1 MTDLRTTNNDD
12 ANIIIILDTLLND
25 VRLCIEKCRIYNKIP
40 GIGKL
45 ERKFRAE
52 DRFLKRLRADTTD
65 VNVNHLKSSNL
76 THLRAV
82 LEQIEEIGSENVNG
96 VLVPF
101 KDNRSQLLICE
112 LVYNEG
118 RAWMKVIARNA
129 QALHLIWKGNG
140 HYGQRSILISMR
152 QYLDTARSNEI
163 HYQTPDIV
171 FYFVQ
176 GVTEPLANLL
186 KKHGIIVKGSI
197 VEVNEDVE
205 KRLQIVDDVSSNDS
219 DEESESET
227 DDDDDDDDDN
237 NDDEVNNNN
246 NDTELMLSHEPSKI
260 NLDVSTLICLVSEL
274 THGGHIYRYPSKW
287 LEVPAELER
296 AERLAP
302 KLENYMKGKELFI
315 CQTAFEE
322 FNSIINTVGGPN
334 EKKRAE
340 ELFKRLTIVPDC
352 LSERSAVLQA
362 SVKIK
367 PRTKII
373 FGTGDH
379 LRAVT
384 MTANRGFVRA
394 AAQQGVP
401 FAVYLHESRA
411 LTEQQLQCNPLPLF
425 TQSEEN
431 V

>member
-1 MTDLRTTNNDD
+1 MTDLIQTNHDD
-12 ANIIIILDTLLND
+12 ANITIILDTLLND
-25 VRLCIEKCRIYNKIP
+25 VRSCIEKCRNYNKIP

-52 DRFLKRLRADTTD
+52 DRFLKRLRTDTSD

-82 LEQIEEIGSENVNG
+82 LEQIEEIGPENVNG

-101 KDNRSQLLICE
+101 KDSRSQLLICE

-118 RAWMKVIARNA
+118 RTWMKVIARNA

-152 QYLDTARSNEI
+152 QYLDTARCNEI

-186 KKHGIIVKGSI
+186 KKNGIIVKGSI

-205 KRLQIVDDVSSNDS
+205 KRLQIVDDYSSSDS
-219 DEESESET
+219 DEESHSET
-227 DDDDDDDDDN
+227 DDD
-237 NDDEVNNNN
+237 NDDEIINNNL
-246 NDTELMLSHEPSKI
+246 ELMSSHEPTKI

-296 AERLAP
+296 AEHLAP

-315 CQTAFEE
+315 CQTAYEE
-322 FNSIINTVGGPN
+322 FNSIVSTVGGPN

-352 LSERSAVLQA
+352 LSERSAVLQE

-411 LTEQQLQCNPLPLF
+411 LTEQQIQFNSLPLF
-425 TQSEEN
+425 TQSQEN

>member
-1 MTDLRTTNNDD
+1 MTDITNLIDDD
-12 ANIIIILDTLLND
+12 ANITVELDTLLED
-25 VRLCIEKCRIYNKIP
+25 VQVYIDKCQQYHKIP

-52 DRFLKRLRADTTD
+52 DRFLKRLRNGTGD
-65 VNVNHLKSSNL
+65 VNANHLKSSNL

-82 LEQIEEIGSENVNG
+82 LEQIEEIGLDNING
-96 VLVPF
+96 VLVPY
-101 KDNRSQLLICE
+101 KDDRHQLLICDI
-112 LVYNEG
+112 VYNEG
-118 RAWMKVIARNA
+118 RTWMKIIARNA

-140 HYGQRSILISMR
+140 HYGQRTILISMR
-152 QYLDTARSNEI
+152 QYLETARHNEI
-163 HYQTPDIV
+163 RYQTPEIV

-186 KKHGIIVKGSI
+186 RKNGIVVKGSI

-205 KRLQIVDDVSSNDS
+205 KRLQIVDDFSSSDS
-219 DEESESET
+219 DEENDSEIEDDNENNDN
-227 DDDDDDDDDN
+227 DDDDDDDLNTNTDFIPTN
-237 NDDEVNNNN
+237 
-246 NDTELMLSHEPSKI
+246 EPNKI

-274 THGGHIYRYPSKW
+274 THGGHIYRYPNKW
-287 LEVPAELER
+287 LEVPAQLER
-296 AERLAP
+296 AQRLTP
-302 KLENYMKGKELFI
+302 KLENYMKDKELYV

-322 FNSIINTVGGPN
+322 FNSIVSIVGGPN
-334 EKKRAE
+334 EKQRAE
-340 ELFKRLTIVPDC
+340 ELFTRITVVPDC
-352 LSERSAVLQA
+352 LSERSNLLQE

-384 MTANRGFVRA
+384 MTSNRGFVRA

-411 LTEQQLQCNPLPLF
+411 LTEQQQQAHMLPVI
-425 TQSEEN
+425 TQSEDN
-431 V
+431 N

>member
-1 MTDLRTTNNDD
+1 MMTDLTNLNNDD
-12 ANIIIILDTLLND
+12 TNITVELDTLLDD
-25 VRLCIEKCRIYNKIP
+25 VQLCIDKCRQYHKIP

-52 DRFLKRLRADTTD
+52 DRFLKRLRSGACN
-65 VNVNHLKSSNL
+65 VNANHLKSSNL

-82 LEQIEEIGSENVNG
+82 LEQIEDIGIDNVNG
-96 VLVPF
+96 VLVPY
-101 KDNRSQLLICE
+101 KDDRHQLLICDI
-112 LVYNEG
+112 VYNDN
-118 RAWMKVIARNA
+118 RTWMKIVARNA

-140 HYGQRSILISMR
+140 HYGQRTILISMR
-152 QYLDTARSNEI
+152 QYIETARCNEI
-163 HYQTPDIV
+163 RYQIPEIV

-186 KKHGIIVKGSI
+186 RKNGVTVKGSI
-197 VEVNEDVE
+197 VEVTEDVE
-205 KRLQIVDDVSSNDS
+205 KRLQIMDDFSSSSS
-219 DEESESET
+219 DDENESEG
-227 DDDDDDDDDN
+227 DDDN
-237 NDDEVNNNN
+237 DNDNDNDDDLNTNAELIPVN
-246 NDTELMLSHEPSKI
+246 EPNKI

-274 THGGHIYRYPSKW
+274 THGGHIYRYPNKW

-296 AERLAP
+296 AERLTP
-302 KLENYMKGKELFI
+302 KLENYMKGKDLYV

-322 FNSIINTVGGPN
+322 FNSIVNIVGGPN

-340 ELFKRLTIVPDC
+340 ELFARLTVVPDC
-352 LSERSAVLQA
+352 LSERSNLLQE

-384 MTANRGFVRA
+384 MTSNRGFVRA
-394 AAQQGVP
+394 AAQQGIRFNVYTHDSIP
-401 FAVYLHESRA
+401 LTFRGFLKTNPTLSDAVRSYK
-411 LTEQQLQCNPLPLF
+411 QQD
-425 TQSEEN
+425 
-431 V
+431 

>member
-1 MTDLRTTNNDD
+1 MTDLIQTNHDD
-12 ANIIIILDTLLND
+12 ANITIILDTLLND
-25 VRLCIEKCRIYNKIP
+25 VRSCIEKCRNYNKIP

-52 DRFLKRLRADTTD
+52 DRFLKRLRTDTSD

-82 LEQIEEIGSENVNG
+82 LEQIEEIGPENVNG

-101 KDNRSQLLICE
+101 KDSRSQLLICE

-118 RAWMKVIARNA
+118 RTWMKVIARNA

-152 QYLDTARSNEI
+152 QYLDTARCNEI

-186 KKHGIIVKGSI
+186 KKNGIIVKGSI

-205 KRLQIVDDVSSNDS
+205 KRLQIVDDYSSSDS
-219 DEESESET
+219 DEESHSET
-227 DDDDDDDDDN
+227 DDD
-237 NDDEVNNNN
+237 NDDEIINNNL
-246 NDTELMLSHEPSKI
+246 ELMSSHEPTKI

-296 AERLAP
+296 AEHLAP

-315 CQTAFEE
+315 CQTAYEE
-322 FNSIINTVGGPN
+322 FNSIVSTVGGPN

-340 ELFKRLTIVPDC
+340 ELFKRVYELF
-352 LSERSAVLQA
+352 
-362 SVKIK
+362 
-367 PRTKII
+367 II
-373 FGTGDH
+373 RD
-379 LRAVT
+379 V
-384 MTANRGFVRA
+384 
-394 AAQQGVP
+394 
-401 FAVYLHESRA
+401 
-411 LTEQQLQCNPLPLF
+411 
-425 TQSEEN
+425 
-431 V
+431 

>member
-1 MTDLRTTNNDD
+1 MTDASSNSNDD
-12 ANIIIILDTLLND
+12 ANITIEIDTLLND
-25 VRLCIEKCRIYNKIP
+25 VRQCVEKCRQFHKIS
-40 GIGKL
+40 GISKL

-52 DRFLKRLRADTTD
+52 DRFLQRLRADTSD

-82 LEQIEEIGSENVNG
+82 IEQIEEIGPEKING

-101 KDNRSQLLICE
+101 KDNRHQLLICE

-118 RAWMKVIARNA
+118 RTWMKVIARNA

-152 QYLDTARSNEI
+152 QYLETARHNEI
-163 HYQTPDIV
+163 HYQTPDVV

-186 KKHGIIVKGSI
+186 KKNGIIVKGSI
-197 VEVNEDVE
+197 VEVNEQVE
-205 KRLQIVDDVSSNDS
+205 KRLQIVDDFSSSDS
-219 DEESESET
+219 DEESESEVEDENDN
-227 DDDDDDDDDN
+227 DDDYI
-237 NDDEVNNNN
+237 NNN
-246 NDTELMLSHEPSKI
+246 TELISSHEPSKI

-274 THGGHIYRYPSKW
+274 THGGHVYRYPSKW

-302 KLENYMKGKELFI
+302 KLEKYMEGKELFI
-315 CQTAFEE
+315 CQTAYEE
-322 FNSIINTVGGPN
+322 FNSIVNVVGGPN

-352 LSERSAVLQA
+352 LSERSTVLQE

-401 FAVYLHESRA
+401 FAVYLHQSRA
-411 LTEQQLQCNPLPLF
+411 LTEQQQHLCALPLL
-425 TQSEEN
+425 TQSEDKP
-431 V
+431 